1 MSSSRYDAYPP
12 NSFQSSDPNH
22 NKNDAQV
29 DVRYLNRTPSPTPSE
44 AQVLSG
50 EKKKRKGF
58 LFGLLDPEKL
68 KDPKELIRTL
78 ITIAVL
84 VLVILFIVYQNKIVE
99 WMRPFADWMRRT
111 PGGWLIPIAIMIVL
125 SFPPL
130 FGHEIIAILCGD
142 VWGVWIGFGIVA
154 AGTLLGELINFWV
167 FRWFCMV
174 RGKKWEE
181 KNLQYGLLAEVV
193 REGGFVIA
201 VVIRF
206 SAIPG
211 HLTTTVFAT
220 CGMNIFNFL
229 GAAILSL
236 PKQLATV
243 YLGSAQSNGTENHTT
258 KTIKTVVIIVTIAV
272 TIFAMHYVKVQT
284 DKIKERVIY
293 RRRKARQAK
302 LLAAAGMEPT
312 DPEAGFDTAR
322 SPLLSSHP
330 AVSTVE
336 LDGVRLHVPAPQ
348 AAPASGYAP
357 PPTYNAQQQQLYE
370 PPAGPPPGA
379 SAWRPEDYTVSTP
392 RPGYPSRA
400 RSTSRSPQPSPAQV
414 PYGFRG

>member
-1 MSSSRYDAYPP
+1 MSASCHDAYPP
-12 NSFQSSDPNH
+12 NSSSPPHPDS

-29 DVRYLNRTPSPTPSE
+29 DVRYLSRTPSPTPSE
-44 AQVLSG
+44 AQALSG
-50 EKKKRKGF
+50 EKKKRKGL

-68 KDPKELIRTL
+68 KDPKELIKTL
-78 ITIAVL
+78 ITIAIL
-84 VLVILFIVYQNKIVE
+84 VLVILFVVYQNKIVE

-154 AGTLLGELINFWV
+154 AGTLLGELINFFV

-193 REGGFVIA
+193 REGGFLIA
-201 VVIRF
+201 VIIRF

-220 CGMNIFNFL
+220 CGMNLFNFL

-243 YLGSAQSNGTENHTT
+243 YLGSAQSTENHTT
-258 KTIKTVVIIVTIAV
+258 KTIKTVVIVVTIVV
-272 TIFAMHYVKVQT
+272 TIFAMRYVGIQT
-284 DKIKERVIY
+284 NKIKERVIY

-302 LLAAAGMEPT
+302 LLAAAGMEP
-312 DPEAGFDTAR
+312 DPEAGFDTVR

-336 LDGVRLHVPAPQ
+336 LDGVRLQVPAPHTT
-348 AAPASGYAP
+348 PARGYAP
-357 PPTYNAQQQQLYE
+357 PTYDTPQQQLYD
-370 PPAGPPPGA
+370 PPVGPPPGA
-379 SAWRPEDYTVSTP
+379 NAWRPEDYAVSAP

-400 RSTSRSPQPSPAQV
+400 RSTSRSPQPSHT
-414 PYGFRG
+414 PYGSRG